1 MASRFALPADTVTL
15 NEETLRDGEQTAG
28 VTFLLDD
35 KLAIAH
41 ALAAALPGCI
51 INAGYPP
58 IGRAEFE
65 AVRAVARSV
74 RGAQVECAGR
84 ATRADFELCYRAVAD
99 AELPRVSFWFPIS
112 RLMLDSRLGLSQAEA
127 LERAIDLVHFGR
139 ALVGERA
146 GIDVALADVSH
157 TPETDLLI
165 EACARLSAAGADMI
179 VLCDTVGRMLPDEVA
194 GLVRQVVAGA
204 PEAGI
209 CFHAHHDLGNGTA
222 NSIAALR
229 AGARAVATAING
241 LGERAGM
248 PPTEEVVANL
258 LLRRDAHG
266 LRLHADSTRLLPLS
280 QLVAERSGIAPHA
293 NKPVVGASVLRR
305 ETGTQIDWMQRDRR
319 TFQLITPEF
328 LGAEK
333 IDLVIGKMSSQESL
347 ATALAERGLRL
358 SDDELRR
365 VFTGLK
371 ELMGRQRSI
380 SEADLRR
387 LVMDEY

>member
-1 MASRFALPADTVTL
+1 MPTRFALAQNTVTL

-35 KLAIAH
+35 KVTIAQQI
-41 ALAAALPGCI
+41 AAALPGCI
-51 INAGYPP
+51 INSGYPP
-58 IGRAEFE
+58 ISRAEFE

-74 RGAQVECAGR
+74 SGAQVECAGR
-84 ATRADFELCYRAVAD
+84 ATREDFALCYRAVTD
-99 AELPRVSFWFPIS
+99 AEMPRVSFWFPIS
-112 RLMLDSRLGLSQAEA
+112 RLMLDSRLGMSQAEVLDHA
-127 LERAIDLVHFGR
+127 VDLVNFGR
-139 ALVGERA
+139 DLVGERA

-157 TPETDLLI
+157 TPETDLVV
-165 EACARLSAAGADMI
+165 EACQRLSAAGADMI
-179 VLCDTVGRMLPDEVA
+179 VICDTVGRMLPDEVSN
-194 GLVRQVVAGA
+194 LVRRLVAGA

-229 AGARAVATAING
+229 AGARAVATAVNG

-266 LRLHADSTRLLPLS
+266 LNLKADSTALLALS
-280 QLVAERSGIAPHA
+280 RLVAQRSGITPHA
-293 NKPVVGASVLRR
+293 NKPVVGSSVLRR

-319 TFQLITPEF
+319 TFQVITPDF
-328 LGAEK
+328 LGVEK
-333 IDLVIGKMSSQESL
+333 IEIVVGKMNSQESFAL
-347 ATALAERGLRL
+347 ALAERGIHL
-358 SDDELRR
+358 SADDLRR
-365 VFTGLK
+365 AFDGLK
-371 ELMGRQRSI
+371 ELTGRQRTV

-387 LVMDEY
+387 LVGMA

>member
-1 MASRFALPADTVTL
+1 MPSRFALARDTVTL
-15 NEETLRDGEQTAG
+15 NDETLRDGEQTAG

-35 KLAIAH
+35 KVAIARQ
-41 ALAAALPGCI
+41 LAAALPGSI

-58 IGRAEFE
+58 ISRAEFE
-65 AVRAVARSV
+65 AVRAVARNVS
-74 RGAQVECAGR
+74 GAQVECAGR
-84 ATRADFELCYRAVAD
+84 ATREDVTLCYQAVAD
-99 AELPRVSFWFPIS
+99 AEMPRISFWFPIS
-112 RLMLDSRLGLSQAEA
+112 RLMLDSRLGISQAA
-127 LERAIDLVHFGR
+127 AIERAVELAQFAR
-139 ALVGERA
+139 ELVGERA
-146 GIDVALADVSH
+146 GIDVALADTSH
-157 TPETDLLI
+157 TPETDLII
-165 EACARLSAAGADMI
+165 EACARLSAAGADML
-179 VLCDTVGRMLPDEVA
+179 VLCDTVGRMLPDEVT

-229 AGARAVATAING
+229 AGARAVATAVNG

-258 LLRRDAHG
+258 LLRKDALG
-266 LRLHADSTRLLPLS
+266 LNLAADSTALLPLS
-280 QLVAERSGIAPHA
+280 RLVAERSGIAPHA

-305 ETGTQIDWMQRDRR
+305 ETGTQVDWMRRDRR

-333 IDLVIGKMSSQESL
+333 IEVVVGKMSSHESL
-347 ATALAERGLRL
+347 ALALAERGVSL
-358 SDDELRR
+358 DEVGLRR
-365 VFTGLK
+365 VFAGLK
-371 ELMGRQRSI
+371 DLTGRQRSV

-387 LVMDEY
+387 LIEAR